1 MLLPDKKP
9 PLHCYPS
16 HYSMLISLVFFPHL
30 LAVAG
35 VYFDPDVYMENEGS
49 NITVILK
56 TNVTVSKGFRVLVNT
71 RDNSAKSEY
80 LH

>member
-9 PLHCYPS
+9 PHHCYPIC
-16 HYSMLISLVFFPHL
+16 YSMLISPVFFLHL

-35 VYFDPDVYMENEGS
+35 VYFDPDVYMVNEGN

-71 RDNSAKSEY
+71 SDNSAKSEY